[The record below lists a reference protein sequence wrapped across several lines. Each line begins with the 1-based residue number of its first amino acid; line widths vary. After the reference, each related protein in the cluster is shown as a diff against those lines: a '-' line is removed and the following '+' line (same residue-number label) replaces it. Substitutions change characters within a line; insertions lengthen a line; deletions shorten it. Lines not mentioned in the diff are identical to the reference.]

1 MIRKTKGNRMLAQSL
16 ISSVV
21 PPNESISINL
31 RYDPFH
37 EGNAVRKPAVTGKE
51 RSWLLRH
58 GKADRSLLQQAVD
71 FDFTSG
77 AEVDAA
83 VDYDRDDEAG
93 GQGRAVA
100 LAVLFGLVDRLAEFG
115 CVEGIE
121 DGVFGIGSVPG
132 FGGDGPDDS
141 IPVAVGGNG
150 RGCGGIDELR
160 A

>member
-1 MIRKTKGNRMLAQSL
+1 MLAQSL

-83 VDYDRDDEAG
+83 VDYDRNNKPG
-93 GQGRAVA
+93 SQGRAVA
-100 LAVLFGLVDRLAEFG
+100 LAVLFRVVDRLAQLG
-115 CVEGIE
+115 CVEGVD
-121 DGVFGIGSVPG
+121 DGVFGIGAVPG

-141 IPVAVGGNG
+141 ILIAVGGDG
-150 RGCGGIDELR
+150 RGRAGINELR